1 MKKTILL
8 AAAFL
13 FTLGV
18 FAQPKAD
25 EVIKVNTETH
35 DFGKVKQGV
44 PVNYVFEVK
53 NITDKPIVVESV
65 MASCGCTTPEKP
77 TEPIMPGETGKIKVE
92 YNAAAVAPFSK
103 DVTIKLAGIDA
114 TKVVHIKG
122 EVLTTEAYDS
132 YIKKEKGN
140 R

>member
-1 MKKTILL
+1 MKKIILL
-8 AAAFL
+8 AVAFV

-18 FAQPKAD
+18 FAQPKAED
-25 EVIKVNTETH
+25 VIKVNTEIH

-44 PVNYVFEVK
+44 PVNYVFEIK
-53 NITDKPIVVESV
+53 NITDKPIVVENV
-65 MASCGCTTPEKP
+65 TASCGCTTPEKP

-92 YNAAAVAPFSK
+92 YNAQAVAPFSK

-122 EVLTTEAYDS
+122 EVLATDAYEAY
-132 YIKKEKGN
+132 KKTIKGN